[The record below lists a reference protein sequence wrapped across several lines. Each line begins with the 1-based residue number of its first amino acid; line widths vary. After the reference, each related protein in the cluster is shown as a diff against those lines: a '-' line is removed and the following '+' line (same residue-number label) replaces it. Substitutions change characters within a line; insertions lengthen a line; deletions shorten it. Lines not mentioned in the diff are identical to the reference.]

1 MIGNARSDELIFCR
15 VIDKVADA
23 RYGGCIGGILAKED
37 LDAQRRMAHAL
48 GVLKGVPASQL
59 LKAAH
64 IVQQAAKPCQVN
76 IF

>member
-1 MIGNARSDELIFCR
+1 MIGNARSDEFIFCR

-23 RYGGCIGGILAKED
+23 RYSGCIGGIFAKED

-64 IVQQAAKPCQVN
+64 IV
-76 IF
+76 

>member
-48 GVLKGVPASQL
+48 GILKRVPASQL
-59 LKAAH
+59 LKATH
-64 IVQQAAKPCQVN
+64 IVQQAAKPR
-76 IF
+76 

>member
-1 MIGNARSDELIFCR
+1 MLVSLDKISDACCGRR
-15 VIDKVADA
+15 VV
-23 RYGGCIGGILAKED
+23 GILAKED